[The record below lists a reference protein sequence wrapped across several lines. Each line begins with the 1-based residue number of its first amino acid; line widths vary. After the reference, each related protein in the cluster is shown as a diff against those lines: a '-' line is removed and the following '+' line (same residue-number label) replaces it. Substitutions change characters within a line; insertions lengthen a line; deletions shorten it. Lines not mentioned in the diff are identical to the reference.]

1 MKWIGIHGASESGK
15 DTAADFIIAEF
26 GGEKISFADPMKH
39 LCRGVL
45 GFTQE
50 QLWGPSKNR
59 NARDPRFS
67 GDLRA
72 ATCAVV
78 RVRLREQGGPWISQ
92 VLPHFG
98 PDKQIEAFHAL
109 QMWLEDCLRQ
119 DGLTARYA
127 LQTLGTEWGRAQDPD
142 MWFKFADAHATQ
154 RDVQGYCVVA
164 DCRFLNEGKFMQSK
178 GAPLIEVLRPGFDGG
193 SAMAAGVAAHQSEM
207 ERVKN
212 ADAFKKYITHT
223 VYNNDTLDTFKERI
237 WGVLSPE
244 VPWAGKP
251 STKQLTVPMSS
262 TITVPDTVVTLDS
275 SPSTSNTEE
284 ATTPSSPMS
293 TSESSTSSPT
303 TPTDTPKKP
312 FGSGLKTT
320 PGKTGGSGQKIGRKS

>member
-1 MKWIGIHGASESGK
+1 MKWIGLHAAAGVGK
-15 DTAADFIIAEF
+15 DTAADFIIKEF
-26 GGEKISFADPMKH
+26 GGEKASFADPMKH

-45 GFTQE
+45 GFSQE
-50 QLWGPSKNR
+50 QLWGPSELR
-59 NARDPRFS
+59 NKPDFRYS
-67 GDLRA
+67 GDARPSCCHIA
-72 ATCAVV
+72 
-78 RVRLREQGGPWISQ
+78 RVRLREQGAVWVAQ

-98 PDKQIEAFHAL
+98 PEKRAEALVAL
-109 QMWLEDCLRQ
+109 TQWLEDCLRQ

-127 LQTLGTEWGRAQDPD
+127 LQTLGTAWGRAQDPD
-142 MWFKFADAHATQ
+142 MWVKFADAHATQ
-154 RDVQGYCVVA
+154 RDVQGYCVISDV
-164 DCRFLNEGKFMQSK
+164 RFLNEGAFLRSK
-178 GAPLIEVLRPGFDGG
+178 GALLIEVLRPSFDGG

-207 ERVKN
+207 ERVKQ
-212 ADAFKKYITHT
+212 ADAFRKFITHT
-223 VYNNDTLDTFKERI
+223 IHNNDTLDTFKERI

-262 TITVPDTVVTLDS
+262 TITVSDTVTLDS

-303 TPTDTPKKP
+303 TPTDTSKKP
-312 FGSGLKTT
+312 FGSGPKTT
-320 PGKTGGSGQKIGRKS
+320 PGKTGGSGQKTGRKS